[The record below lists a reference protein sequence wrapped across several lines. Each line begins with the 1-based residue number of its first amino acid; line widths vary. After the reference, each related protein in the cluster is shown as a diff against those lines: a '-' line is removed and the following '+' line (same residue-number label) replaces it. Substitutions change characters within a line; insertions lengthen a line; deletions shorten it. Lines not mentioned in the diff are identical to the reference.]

1 MDDKLTWGE
10 NGRWELAEAQ
20 TSQLRL
26 DGCYGLLLVYLFI
39 YIHIYIWILLGS
51 FSFTQKYL
59 NASPGDYVR

>member
-39 YIHIYIWILLGS
+39 YIHIYI
-51 FSFTQKYL
+51 
-59 NASPGDYVR
+59 